1 LLGAAPVP
9 MVPGVEVFGTP
20 GWFTPLVFSPLL
32 APVPVVEGAVAVA
45 GGVAGDTVG
54 PTAEGGGDV

>member
-1 LLGAAPVP
+1 